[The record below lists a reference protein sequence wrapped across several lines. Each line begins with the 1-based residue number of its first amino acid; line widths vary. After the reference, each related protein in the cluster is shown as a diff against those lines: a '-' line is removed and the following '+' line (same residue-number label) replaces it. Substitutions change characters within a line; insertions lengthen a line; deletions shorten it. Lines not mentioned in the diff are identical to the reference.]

1 MSMASV
7 FTIPKSKIMIY
18 TGAKLGSSHIRN
30 IYLKNVNYEH
40 FSCGHKSGEFYGH
53 EIDYEKYEDYLKV
66 FIYRNPMERFLS
78 GQVQDLRGYFEGHV
92 WHDNMIANR
101 PDLVDRLY
109 DVYTKEKDKVLFHNH
124 SVIDLH
130 TRIKQV
136 SEFKDLNK
144 VHFVNLKRHWS
155 YYVEWLL
162 SKQIE
167 GIDWK
172 SSYGDVISHMEE
184 VKSLKIILRDD
195 DRFKKIDFMDNILT
209 EKYIECMNK
218 SMEVFNYIEH
228 NNKNRFITK
237 RITKISRKN
246 NFFNELFSI

>member
-1 MSMASV
+1 MNQASV
-7 FTIPKSKIMIY
+7 FTIPESKVMIY

-30 IYLKNVNYEH
+30 IYFKNVSYEH
-40 FSCGHKSGEFYGH
+40 FPSSKT
-53 EIDYEKYEDYLKV
+53 DYEKYEDYLKV

-78 GQVQDLRGYFEGHV
+78 GQVQDLRGYFEGRI
-92 WHDNMIANR
+92 WHDDIFENR

-109 DVYTKEKDKVLFHNH
+109 QVYTEKKDKVIFNHH

-130 TRIKQV
+130 RRVHTIGR
-136 SEFKDLNK
+136 FKDLNK
-144 VHFVNLKRHWS
+144 VHFINLNRHWS
-155 YYVEWLL
+155 YYIEWFLY
-162 SKQIE
+162 KQIE
-167 GIDWK
+167 NFDWD
-172 SSYGDVISHMEE
+172 GGE
-184 VKSLKIILRDD
+184 VTNHLDEVNTLKTLLINDE
-195 DRFKKIDFMDNILT
+195 RFKKIDFMDNIVT
-209 EKYIECMNK
+209 EKYIEDMNK

>member
-1 MSMASV
+1 MSIASV
-7 FTIPKSKIMIY
+7 FTIPKSKVMIY

-40 FSCGHKSGEFYGH
+40 FACGHKSGEFYGH
-53 EIDYEKYEDYLKV
+53 KIDYEKYEDYLKV
-66 FIYRNPMERFLS
+66 FIYRNPMKRFLS
-78 GQVQDLRGYFEGHV
+78 GQVQDLRGYFEGHI
-92 WHDNMIANR
+92 WHDNMIENR

-109 DVYTKEKDKVLFHNH
+109 EVYTQEKDEVIYHHH
-124 SVIDLH
+124 SIIDLH
-130 TRIKQV
+130 TRIQHV
-136 SEFKDLNK
+136 NGFKDLNK

-155 YYVEWLL
+155 YYLGWFLA
-162 SKQIE
+162 KQIE
-167 GIDWK
+167 GFDWK
-172 SSYGDVISHMEE
+172 SSYEHNRSHTDEI
-184 VKSLKIILRDD
+184 KALKIILRDD
-195 DRFKKIDFMDNILT
+195 ERFKKIDFMDNILT
-209 EKYIECMNK
+209 EKYIEDMKK